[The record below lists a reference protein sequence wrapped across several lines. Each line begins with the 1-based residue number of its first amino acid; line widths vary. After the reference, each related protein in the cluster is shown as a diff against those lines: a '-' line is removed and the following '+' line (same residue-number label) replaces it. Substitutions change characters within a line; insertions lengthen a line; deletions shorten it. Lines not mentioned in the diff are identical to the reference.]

1 MTVTEFFDK
10 LLHALLHAGEETL
23 LILPFL
29 YLTYLLREFLEHRAG
44 ERVEHAVRRAGRVG
58 PFVGAVL
65 GILPQCG
72 FSAAA
77 AGLYAGRVI
86 TAGTL
91 VAVFLSTSDEM
102 LPLLIAGR
110 IPLPSALALVGI
122 KALIAAALGFLFDLL
137 FARRHAHEEHDTH
150 DHVDELCRREGC
162 HCEGKSIFLAA
173 LVHAAKVVVFIFLAS
188 FALGLVIELV
198 GEESLALFVRD
209 LPVLG
214 TLLSALVGMIPN
226 CAASV
231 ILTELYL
238 GGALSLGS
246 LLAGLL
252 VGAGVGILVLFRT
265 NRRLRE
271 NLMIL
276 AYSYVAAVAVG
287 LLADLVG
294 LAALLGL

>member
-1 MTVTEFFDK
+1 MTIELFFDK
-10 LLHALLHAGEETL
+10 LLHALLHAGEETVL
-23 LILPFL
+23 LLPFL
-29 YLTYLLREFLEHRAG
+29 YLTYLFMEFLEHRAG
-44 ERVEHAVRRAGRVG
+44 ERVESAIRRAGRVG
-58 PFVGAVL
+58 PLAGAAL
-65 GILPQCG
+65 GVIPQCG

-102 LPLLIAGR
+102 LPVLIAGR
-110 IPLPSALALVGI
+110 MPIPTVLILVGI
-122 KALIAAALGFLFDLL
+122 KAFIACALGFLFDLL
-137 FARRHAHEEHDTH
+137 FFRHHAPGEHEAH

-162 HCEGKSIFLAA
+162 HCEGKSIFRAA
-173 LVHAAKVVVFIFLAS
+173 LTHTVGVALFIFAAS
-188 FALGLVIELV
+188 FALGFLIELV
-198 GEESLALFVRD
+198 GEEQISLFVKD

-214 TLLSALVGMIPN
+214 TLLAALIGLIPN

-238 GGALSLGS
+238 AGALSLGGMM
-246 LLAGLL
+246 AGLL
-252 VGAGVGILVLFRT
+252 VGAGVGILVLFRL
-265 NRRLRE
+265 NRRMRE

-276 AYSYVAAVAVG
+276 GFSYVTAVLVG
-287 LLADLVG
+287 ILVDLSG

>member
-23 LILPFL
+23 LLLPFL
-29 YLTYLLREFLEHRAG
+29 YLTYLFMEFLEHRAG
-44 ERVEHAVRRAGRVG
+44 ERVENTIRRAGRVG
-58 PFVGAVL
+58 PLVGGAL

-91 VAVFLSTSDEM
+91 LAVFLSTSDEM
-102 LPLLIAGR
+102 IPILIAGQMP
-110 IPLPSALALVGI
+110 IPSVLALVGI
-122 KALIAAALGFLFDLL
+122 KALIAALLGFCFDLL
-137 FARRHAHEEHDTH
+137 FTRRHAHEEHEAH

-162 HCEGKSIFLAA
+162 HCEGKSIFRAA
-173 LVHAAKVVVFIFLAS
+173 LTHTLQVALFIFAAS
-188 FALGLVIELV
+188 FALGLLIELV
-198 GEESLALFVRD
+198 GEENIAFFVRD

-214 TLLSALVGMIPN
+214 TLLAALVGMIPN

-231 ILTELYL
+231 VLTELYL

-252 VGAGVGILVLFRT
+252 VGAGVGILVLFRL
-265 NRRLRE
+265 NRNLRE
-271 NLMIL
+271 NLLIL
-276 AYSYVAAVAVG
+276 GFSYVAAVLVG
-287 LLADLVG
+287 ILADLVG
-294 LAALLGL
+294 LGVLIGL

>member
-23 LILPFL
+23 LLLPFL
-29 YLTYLLREFLEHRAG
+29 YLTYLLMEFLEHRAG
-44 ERVEHAVRRAGRVG
+44 ERVENTIRRAGRVG

-102 LPLLIAGR
+102 LPLLVAGR
-110 IPLPSALALVGI
+110 VPLPNALALVAV

-137 FARRHAHEEHDTH
+137 FRRHGHEEHDAH

-162 HCEGKSIFLAA
+162 HCEGKSIFRAA
-173 LVHAAKVVVFIFLAS
+173 LTHTLQVALFIFAAS
-188 FALGLVIELV
+188 FALGLLIELV
-198 GEESLALFVRD
+198 GEENIAFFVRD
-209 LPVLG
+209 LPILG
-214 TLLSALVGMIPN
+214 TLLAALVGMIPN

-231 ILTELYL
+231 VLTELYL

-265 NRRLRE
+265 NRHLRE

-276 AYSYVAAVAVG
+276 GFSYVAAVLVG
-287 LLADLVG
+287 ILADLVG

>member
-23 LILPFL
+23 LLLPFL
-29 YLTYLLREFLEHRAG
+29 YLTYLFMEFLEHRAG
-44 ERVEHAVRRAGRVG
+44 ERVENTIRRAGRVG
-58 PFVGAVL
+58 PLVGATL

-110 IPLPSALALVGI
+110 VPLPNALALVAV
-122 KALIAAALGFLFDLL
+122 KALIAATLGFLFDL
-137 FARRHAHEEHDTH
+137 FFRHHHGHEEHDAH

-173 LVHAAKVVVFIFLAS
+173 LTHTLQVALFIFAAS
-188 FALGLVIELV
+188 FALGLLIELV
-198 GEESLALFVRD
+198 GEENIAFFVRD
-209 LPVLG
+209 LPILG
-214 TLLSALVGMIPN
+214 TLLAALVGMIPN

-231 ILTELYL
+231 VLTELYL

-265 NRRLRE
+265 NRHLRE

-276 AYSYVAAVAVG
+276 GFSYAAAVLVG
-287 LLADLVG
+287 ILADLVG